1 MAIGNPK
8 SAYSLDSGWPNHRAI
23 LLPSGGGRALKDP
36 PTKAGRTR
44 HQEDSEPEGDEGGE
58 GWTENP
64 KSEILKL
71 DLLREGFCEVAPGP
85 RLLALVHGNLS
96 ERLTATAGK
105 IKYE

>member
-23 LLPSGGGRALKDP
+23 LLPSGGGSLRA
-36 PTKAGRTR
+36 R
-44 HQEDSEPEGDEGGE
+44 HQEDSEPEGDEGGG

-71 DLLREGFCEVAPGP
+71 DLLREGLCEVAPGP